1 MYIDKVVTITFSF
14 NPEIHGWVNTTQD
27 VNFTYGFDFVV
38 QPGSEVLISL
48 DDPFNSMSLGF
59 NQSTLTPLDLTSTTG
74 DIDMALELSFRPA
87 VSFQIDLFD
96 GYGASANASA
106 YVDVPKLDVQVKQV
120 HNATSSCDPAPAS
133 LPAAQVYANLT
144 NIVPS
149 IGFDAF
155 AVAAETELIFLN
167 QHQGYNK
174 SWTIHNFSTACVQYS
189 AAKKT
194 LGPPS
199 KSGSTT
205 STHASV
211 AGVLLAM
218 IMAVF
223 ATM

>member
-1 MYIDKVVTITFSF
+1 MIYTGTTWLRSSNIFRRSF
-14 NPEIHGWVNTTQD
+14 QLYVSWIVRI
-27 VNFTYGFDFVV
+27 FC
-38 QPGSEVLISL
+38 SL
-48 DDPFNSMSLGF
+48 PSTDHSNDYS

-87 VSFQIDLFD
+87 VSFQIDLVD
-96 GYGASANASA
+96 GYGANANASA